1 MAKAPEPSIEYLK
14 ESGKRIML
22 EDQKCAYPDIYFEP
36 DYARLYETDETKAVE
51 FRFEN
56 EYGVITNLFL
66 KRKINVQPADGI
78 QYYDITTP
86 YGYGGPVVHHTTD
99 QEKLI
104 KAYMES
110 FQAYTVREH
119 IIAEFVRFHPIIGNG
134 KVFQEAYQAIF
145 DRKTVGTNLTFDNV
159 IEAEFSKH
167 KRRDIRRILK
177 NPDIR
182 YEVDENPES
191 LDDFIEIYYSTMDRD
206 GADHYYYFDRDYFHM
221 MLEKFRGH
229 ITTGKVFLG
238 EKLIAMGVYFRYGK
252 YLHAHLSGTLS
263 EYLEYSPAY
272 ILKYALALYGHEK
285 GYEVIHYGGGS
296 SRSEENGL
304 YQFKRE
310 FGKNTVFDF
319 YLAKKVWNQDVYLL
333 ICEASGADVNSE
345 FFPAYR
351 EKR

>member
-1 MAKAPEPSIEYLK
+1 MPEEK
-14 ESGKRIML
+14 
-22 EDQKCAYPDIYFEP
+22 KCTYPDIYFEP
-36 DYARLYETDETKAVE
+36 DYARLYETDDSKAVE
-51 FRFEN
+51 YRFEC
-56 EYGVITNLFL
+56 EYGIITNLFL
-66 KRKINVQPADGI
+66 KRKIELPSPDGAR
-78 QYYDITTP
+78 YYDIMTP
-86 YGYGGPVVHHTTD
+86 YGYGGPVIHSTTD
-99 QEKLI
+99 QDKLI
-104 KAYMES
+104 AAYMES
-110 FQAYTVREH
+110 FKAYTEREN

-134 KVFQEAYQAIF
+134 VDFRSAYDAIY

-182 YEVDENPES
+182 YEVDEDPET
-191 LDDFIEIYYSTMDRD
+191 LDDFVEIYYSTMDRD
-206 GADHYYYFDRDYFHM
+206 DADDYYYFDKSYFRTMH
-221 MLEKFRGH
+221 EKFKGH

-272 ILKYALALYGHEK
+272 ILKYALAIYGHEK
-285 GYEVIHYGGGS
+285 GYEVIHYGGGT

-304 YQFKRE
+304 YKFKRE

-319 YLAKKVWNQDVYLL
+319 YIAKKVWNPDVYRQ
-333 ICEASGADVNSE
+333 ICEAAGVDIHSD

-351 EKR
+351 GKR